1 MSSILKPMFA
11 YQGGKTKLADKIY
24 NEITSRCGKDVTFVD
39 VCCGGGSVS
48 VEFINNGLH
57 PENIYMFDSG
67 AIGAFWQ
74 QVSEGT
80 FDLDY
85 FEYVIHKIP
94 SDLENIKGFME
105 DLSKIEY
112 GYVGDV
118 VSEYLLLQASAF
130 GGKQIYDLGCKFS
143 NTSFRS
149 YWKPTETSSRRSP
162 VNPMMPMPSTLL
174 DRVKK
179 VVNEMQPIKA
189 VHTYAENI
197 DFSKIKTEKEL
208 VVYIDPPYKGTTGY
222 KDTVD
227 LSLVIDRAK
236 CVGAKVFVSEY
247 YNLSDDFTILSDT
260 TKGGISGD
268 RKGSMVEYLS
278 IL

>member
-1 MSSILKPMFA
+1 MQGIEYIL
-11 YQGGKTKLADKIY
+11 YQFGDKA
-24 NEITSRCGKDVTFVD
+24 VMFVD

-85 FEYVIHKIP
+85 FEYIIHKIP

-118 VSEYLLLQASAF
+118 VQFAEDA
-130 GGKQIYDLGCKFS
+130 DLRELGDACQEDKAQFC
-143 NTSFRS
+143 FAVFQR
-149 YWKPTETSSRRSP
+149 TEE
-162 VNPMMPMPSTLL
+162 VAH
-174 DRVKK
+174 D
-179 VVNEMQPIKA
+179 IA
-189 VHTYAENI
+189 
-197 DFSKIKTEKEL
+197 
-208 VVYIDPPYKGTTGY
+208 
-222 KDTVD
+222 
-227 LSLVIDRAK
+227 
-236 CVGAKVFVSEY
+236 
-247 YNLSDDFTILSDT
+247 
-260 TKGGISGD
+260 
-268 RKGSMVEYLS
+268 
-278 IL
+278 